1 MADIGQINM
10 GEMTRRYG
18 KEEMV
23 RIMKVIRE
31 NNEIML
37 KLQKQIGELQMAE
50 EKKRRRQEEYRR
62 KEREQE
68 ETDKWMK
75 ECRKRNEKEK
85 EEREEQRRVDKE

>member
-1 MADIGQINM
+1 MTDIGQINM
-10 GEMTRRYG
+10 GEMTRRYD

-50 EKKRRRQEEYRR
+50 EKERRRQEEYRR